1 MLFFNRTNDPVV
13 KRAPGG
19 KMLRHYIIVFSEDE
33 VKEPRNADAIAQA
46 MTACIGQEF
55 QVVFA
60 VHEDKLYLHIHI

>member
-1 MLFFNRTNDPVV
+1 
-13 KRAPGG
+13 
-19 KMLRHYIIVFSEDE
+19 MLRHYIIVFSEDE

-46 MTACIGQEF
+46 MTACIRQEF